1 MKKRERLIWIG
12 IVVFILI
19 VTTASGLHHWIFAGD
34 TDKTYEQLRLFNEVF
49 NLIRTEYYDPKKAS
63 TENLIN
69 GAIEG
74 MIKALD
80 DPHTSFLNKEL
91 FKELQTDT
99 SAEFG
104 GLGIV
109 IGIRDGWITVIAPI
123 DDTPASKAG
132 IRAGD
137 KIIEIEGKS
146 TEGYTTMDA
155 VRLLR
160 GKVGTKVTITIRRE
174 SVKEPIHFTITRGL
188 IKIETVKSQLINN
201 HIGYIR
207 ISQFS
212 EPTPEAF
219 MSHVLKLKEQ
229 GADSFIIDL
238 RNNPGGLLS
247 SVIQIADMILDEGV
261 IVSTKGRDP
270 KDYREYKARKGSLT
284 DDMPLIVMINDGSA
298 SASEILAGAIKDNHR
313 GILVGT
319 KSYGKGSVQTV
330 RRLPGD
336 VGIRITT
343 ALYYTPSGKSIDK
356 IGIEPDEVVEPVEIT
371 EEDMSKIKKIDEK
384 KIIKEF
390 VEKHPVP
397 TDRDYAELYKL
408 LDEENLSLKPIIV
421 RRLVKNELERNKVP
435 SLIDLDYDVQLRH
448 AVNMLKVMD
457 LYLKKKAS

>member
-34 TDKTYEQLRLFNEVF
+34 TEKTYEQLRLFNEVF
-49 NLIRTEYYDPKKAS
+49 NLLRTEYYDPEKAS
-63 TENLIN
+63 TENLVN
-69 GAIEG
+69 GAING

-80 DPHTSFLNKEL
+80 DPHTSFLDKEL
-91 FKELQTDT
+91 FSELQTDT

-109 IGIRDGWITVIAPI
+109 IGIRDEWITVIAPI
-123 DDTPASKAG
+123 DDTPASRAG
-132 IRAGD
+132 IKAGD

-146 TEGYTTMDA
+146 TKGYTTMDA

-160 GKVGTKVTITIRRE
+160 GKVGTKVTITVKRE
-174 SVKEPIHFTITRGL
+174 SVKEPLHFTITRGL
-188 IKIETVKSQLINN
+188 IKIETVKSELIDN

-219 MSHVLKLKEQ
+219 MSHVLKLKDQ
-229 GADSFIIDL
+229 GADSLIIDL

-247 SVIQIADMILDEGV
+247 SVIQIADMILDDGV

-270 KDYREYKARKGSLT
+270 KDYREYKARKGTLV
-284 DDMPLIVMINDGSA
+284 DDMPIIVMINDGSA

-330 RRLPGD
+330 RRLPGN

-343 ALYYTPSGKSIDK
+343 ALYYTPSGKSINK
-356 IGIEPDEVVEPVEIT
+356 IGINPDEVVEPVDIT
-371 EEDMSKIKKIDEK
+371 EEDLKKIKEIDEK
-384 KIIKEF
+384 KIIKDF
-390 VEKHPVP
+390 VDKHPIP
-397 TDRDYAELYKL
+397 NEKDYVELYKL
-408 LDEENLSLKPIIV
+408 LDKDNLSLKPIIV

-435 SLIDLDYDVQLRH
+435 ALIDLDYDIQLKH
-448 AVNMLKVMD
+448 AVNMLNIMD
-457 LYLKKKAS
+457 TLLKKKAS

>member
-12 IVVFILI
+12 IIVFILI

-49 NLIRTEYYDPKKAS
+49 NLIRTEYYDPEKAS

-123 DDTPASKAG
+123 DDTPASRAG
-132 IRAGD
+132 IKAGD

-146 TEGYTTMDA
+146 TKGYTTMDA

-160 GKVGTKVTITIRRE
+160 GKVGTKVTITVKRE
-174 SVKEPIHFTITRGL
+174 SVKEPLHFTITRGL
-188 IKIETVKSQLINN
+188 IKIETVKSQLIDN

-219 MSHVLKLKEQ
+219 MSHMLKLKEQ
-229 GADSFIIDL
+229 GADSFITDL

-261 IVSTKGRDP
+261 IVSTKGRDS
-270 KDYREYKARKGSLT
+270 KDYREYKARKGSLM
-284 DDMPLIVMINDGSA
+284 DDIPLIVMINDGSA

-343 ALYYTPSGKSIDK
+343 ASQL
-356 IGIEPDEVVEPVEIT
+356 IETMPNCISFS
-371 EEDMSKIKKIDEK
+371 MKKIY
-384 KIIKEF
+384 
-390 VEKHPVP
+390 H
-397 TDRDYAELYKL
+397 
-408 LDEENLSLKPIIV
+408 
-421 RRLVKNELERNKVP
+421 
-435 SLIDLDYDVQLRH
+435 
-448 AVNMLKVMD
+448 
-457 LYLKKKAS
+457 